1 MGGKNFKTIDYWISE
16 EIMDKEFSEIFSL
29 DDLLDSRV
37 SLDELFL
44 LRDLKHRKIYLDMDV
59 DNYSIPELVKYL
71 VRYNEDDKLIDVKD
85 RKPIYL
91 FISSNGG
98 DVDMGFEL
106 IDVIENS
113 KTPVYTVNIGKAYS
127 MAFLISLA
135 GKKRYATKN
144 SKFLLHDGASLVY
157 NSGAKVQDQIKFQGR
172 IDDRIKQY
180 VISHSKLTEKEYDEK
195 LRIEWYMFANEAK
208 EKGFIDGIIG
218 EDIEF

>member
-71 VRYNEDDKLIDVKD
+71 VRYNEDDRLIDVKD

-135 GKKRYATKN
+135 LFKLAETRSN
-144 SKFLLHDGASLVY
+144 STLFKTPPISTRFNSSL
-157 NSGAKVQDQIKFQGR
+157 
-172 IDDRIKQY
+172 
-180 VISHSKLTEKEYDEK
+180 ISSK
-195 LRIEWYMFANEAK
+195 
-208 EKGFIDGIIG
+208 
-218 EDIEF
+218 